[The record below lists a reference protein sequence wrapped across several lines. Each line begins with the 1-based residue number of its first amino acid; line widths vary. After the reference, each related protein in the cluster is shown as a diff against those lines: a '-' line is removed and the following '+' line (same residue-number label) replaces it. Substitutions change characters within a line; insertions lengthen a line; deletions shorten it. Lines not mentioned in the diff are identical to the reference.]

1 MQITQFV
8 IDLFATYFATYSHF
22 AYKYV
27 PGLPVLGDCAGDE
40 RAAWIG
46 CGLLTWYLVL
56 FIQFYRRTYKAE
68 AERKANGV
76 NGTVSR
82 SGVK

>member
-8 IDLFATYFATYSHF
+8 IDLVTGYFASYSHF
-22 AYKYV
+22 ANKHA

-46 CGLLTWYLVL
+46 CGIITWYLVL
-56 FIQFYRRTYKAE
+56 FVQFYRRTYKAD
-68 AERKANGV
+68 AVRKANGV
-76 NGTVSR
+76 NGTVGR